1 MLRIGRFE
9 KFVLHF
15 GGFPLTK
22 ITIVTLLLMQVGSDL
37 KIKCFEGV
45 QDDRLVKSAS
55 VHAAWMAAHQK
66 QGHQNWDARK
76 VKIQRALGPGWN
88 VEEVCAESWPGQ
100 GKLDAAKEMFH
111 SWKQSP
117 GHWAAINQPGGRYG
131 FAMALG
137 ENGVWFGCGQIA
149 REK

>member
-1 MLRIGRFE
+1 M
-9 KFVLHF
+9 
-15 GGFPLTK
+15 TK

-37 KIKCFEGV
+37 KIKCFEGT
-45 QDDRLVKSAS
+45 QDDRLVKSAAT
-55 VHAAWMAAHQK
+55 HAVFMAKWQK

-76 VKIQRALGPGWN
+76 AKIQRTLGPGYG

-100 GKLDAAKEMFH
+100 GRKEAAKEMFN
-111 SWKQSP
+111 SWRQSP
-117 GHWAAINQPGGRYG
+117 SHWAAINRPCKLYG

-137 ENGVWFGCGQIA
+137 NNGIWYGVGQLA